1 MKFGSDF
8 VERVLYDGNSAP
20 STDEQLEE
28 KTIFA
33 KKRKIV
39 MCTECKRIQSTVL
52 DVELKGGAEHL
63 YLVAAD
69 CTDLPKDL
77 VCFLHSSD
85 VQQHISELERELPWR
100 LVVLTIW
107 YGEGNRIHDVNRE
120 LKSFRADSPGNWY
133 HLTAKAA
140 SIVISRLLFGSEEQD
155 DIEPG
160 ITIESE
166 NVNEHA

>member
-1 MKFGSDF
+1 
-8 VERVLYDGNSAP
+8 
-20 STDEQLEE
+20 
-28 KTIFA
+28 
-33 KKRKIV
+33 
-39 MCTECKRIQSTVL
+39 MCTKCKRIQSTVS
-52 DVELKGGAEHL
+52 DIELKEGAEHL
-63 YLVAAD
+63 YLVEAA

-77 VCFLHSSD
+77 VGVLHSSD
-85 VQQHISELERELPWR
+85 VKQHITELEQKLPWR
-100 LVVLTIW
+100 LELLTVW

-120 LKSFRADSPGNWY
+120 LKSFRADCPGNWY

-160 ITIESE
+160 ITIERE